1 MGELRDIFELGFE
14 RDALI
19 AREKE
24 SGLNDAQQKRLDYI
38 NNLQPPIGDER
49 NKLQNEAR
57 EKIGHQI
64 GMFIPN
70 PKLCGP
76 DIYGAKIDT
85 YQ

>member
-1 MGELRDIFELGFE
+1 MDKLRDIYELGFE
-14 RDALI
+14 RDALT

-24 SGLNDAQQKRLDYI
+24 SRLNDAQQKRLEDI
-38 NNLQPPIGDER
+38 NNQQPPIEDER
-49 NKLQNEAR
+49 NRLQDEAR
-57 EKIGHQI
+57 KKVGHQI

-76 DIYGAKIDT
+76 DIYDAKIET